1 MNLFSLFLAD
11 FQEGGIVMW
20 LIFLAAIVAWM
31 IGVEKL
37 VSLISFSSARKKFLR
52 FADCLYRDR
61 DSGIGKTGFEN
72 YDLLLE
78 QLRENLKSNRC
89 YKGILRE
96 FLIGTVPLLNRHFST
111 MSVWI
116 SIAPLLGLLGTVIGM
131 VKTFR
136 VIMIFG
142 IGNPGLTAEGISV
155 ALLTTQA
162 GLISAFPTMIFHNYL
177 REKKNELVSELLKD
191 CEQITSKTNTLSAG
205 YYSECKD

>member
-1 MNLFSLFLAD
+1 
-11 FQEGGIVMW
+11 MW
-20 LIFLAAIVAWM
+20 FIFLAAIIAWM
-31 IGVEKL
+31 IGFEKL
-37 VSLISFSSARKKFLR
+37 ISLIRFSSSRKKFLR
-52 FADCLYRDR
+52 FADCLYRDSG
-61 DSGIGKTGFEN
+61 SGIGKTGFDN

-78 QLRENLKSNRC
+78 QLREKLKSNRC
-89 YKGILRE
+89 GCKGILRE

-136 VIMIFG
+136 IITVFG

-162 GLISAFPTMIFHNYL
+162 GLISAFPSMIFHNYL
-177 REKKNELVSELLKD
+177 KGKKNDLVSKIIKD
-191 CEQITSKTNTLSAG
+191 CEQIISRTDTLPTRT
-205 YYSECKD
+205 